1 MSVEMQN
8 RTTTTIAEG
17 TGDVPSASPD
27 MLDQSGLVSAEP
39 KELTLRV
46 QQKRWEADG
55 VVSITFVDPHGS
67 ALPQWLPGAHL
78 SLHLP
83 NGLTREYSLCSDPND
98 TSAWTVAVLRTADSR
113 GGSRLIHD
121 ELPVGTL
128 LKVEG
133 PRNNFALEHAGRYA
147 LVAGGIGITPIISM
161 VRRLEAAGADW
172 SLLYTGRSRST
183 MAFLPEISGLPAH
196 RISIHAMDEAGG
208 AYADLA
214 GAVGGLPPEAQVY
227 ACGPESLMQA
237 VAGAMADESQLRIER
252 FKAPEVVPGPETEA
266 TGFDVICQ
274 RSSQRVAVGPDISVL
289 DALNDAG
296 INVPSSCAE
305 GICGTC
311 ETGVIAGDV
320 DHRDF
325 LLSPAE
331 KAENKTMFVCVS
343 RCRSREL
350 ILDL

>member
-1 MSVEMQN
+1 MSVEIQN
-8 RTTTTIAEG
+8 RRMVTPAG
-17 TGDVPSASPD
+17 
-27 MLDQSGLVSAEP
+27 AEP
-39 KELTLRV
+39 KVLTLRV
-46 QQKRWEADG
+46 QQKTWEADG
-55 VVSITFVDPHGS
+55 VIRITFVDPAG
-67 ALPQWLPGAHL
+67 AELPQWLPGAHL

-83 NGLTREYSLCSDPND
+83 NGLTREYSLCSDPED
-98 TSAWTVAVLRTADSR
+98 STSWTVAVLRTPDSR

-128 LKVEG
+128 IKVEG
-133 PRNNFALEHAGRYA
+133 PRNNFELEHAGRYA

-161 VRRLEAAGADW
+161 VRRLESVGADW

-183 MAFLPEISGLPAH
+183 MAFLSEISGLPRH
-196 RISIHAMDEAGG
+196 RISIHAADEDNGN
-208 AYADLA
+208 YADLSE
-214 GAVGGLPPEAQVY
+214 AVGSLPPEALVY

-237 VAGAMADESQLRIER
+237 VAGAMADDSKLRIER
-252 FKAPEVVPGPETEA
+252 FKAPDVVPGPELDPTS
-266 TGFDVICQ
+266 FDVICQ
-274 RSSQRVAVGPDISVL
+274 STGQRIAVGPDVSVL

-296 INVPSSCAE
+296 MNVPSSCAE

-311 ETGVIAGDV
+311 ETGVIEGDV
-320 DHRDF
+320 EHRDF

-331 KAENKTMFVCVS
+331 RAENKSMFVCVS

>member
-1 MSVEMQN
+1 MSVDIQN
-8 RTTTTIAEG
+8 RGTTIPEDTA
-17 TGDVPSASPD
+17 DVPTSGAGTV
-27 MLDQSGLVSAEP
+27 DQAAIIAAEP
-39 KELTLRV
+39 KALTLRV

-55 VVSITFVDPHGS
+55 VVSITFVDPQG
-67 ALPQWLPGAHL
+67 AELPQWLPGSHL

-98 TSAWTVAVLRTADSR
+98 SSAWTVAVLRTTDSR

-128 LKVEG
+128 LTIEG
-133 PRNNFALEHAGRYA
+133 PRNNFELEQAQRYA

-161 VRRLEAAGADW
+161 ARRLEAAGADW

-183 MAFLPEISGLPAH
+183 MAFLPEISGFPAH

-208 AYADLA
+208 AYADLPK
-214 GAVGGLPPEAQVY
+214 AVGALPPEALVY

-237 VAGAMADESQLRIER
+237 VAGAMADDSQLRIER
-252 FKAPEVVPGPETEA
+252 FKAPEVVSGPETEA
-266 TGFDVICQ
+266 TSFDVICQ

-296 INVPSSCAE
+296 IFVPSSCAE

-320 DHRDF
+320 EHRDF

-331 KAENKTMFVCVS
+331 QAENKTMFVCVS